1 MTEIIRFC
9 DCIMTVI
16 QSWLAYSFSILLDN
30 YSGNIRVFKMYKSGC
45 SRYPP
50 FTYDNILT
58 SCIEQENIYSSKS
71 LNKKPGALDRCRSSF
86 KNDAIFFLAQIL
98 KIENTKIYLSIEITA
113 LQNILL
119 GLLSLSNYANFHN
132 IPSEMFEGTLH

>member
-16 QSWLAYSFSILLDN
+16 KSWLAYSFSIRLDN
-30 YSGNIRVFKMYKSGC
+30 HSGNSRVFKMYKSGC
-45 SRYPP
+45 SRYPT
-50 FTYDNILT
+50 FIYNAILT
-58 SCIEQENIYSSKS
+58 SCIKQENIYPSKS
-71 LNKKPGALDRCRSSF
+71 LNKKFGALDWRRSSF
-86 KNDAIFFLAQIL
+86 KNDAIFFMAQIL
-98 KIENTKIYLSIEITA
+98 KIENTKIYLLIEIKA

>member
-9 DCIMTVI
+9 YCIMTVVK
-16 QSWLAYSFSILLDN
+16 SWLAYSSSIRLDDI
-30 YSGNIRVFKMYKSGC
+30 SGNSKVFKMYKSGC
-45 SRYPP
+45 SRNPLFIYN
-50 FTYDNILT
+50 DILT
-58 SCIEQENIYSSKS
+58 SFIKRENIYPSKS
-71 LNKKPGALDRCRSSF
+71 LNKKPVALDWCRSSF

-119 GLLSLSNYANFHN
+119 GLLSLSYYANFHN
-132 IPSEMFEGTLH
+132 IPSKMFKGTLH

>member
-1 MTEIIRFC
+1 MTEIIRFWG
-9 DCIMTVI
+9 CIMTVT
-16 QSWLAYSFSILLDN
+16 QSWLAYSFSSRLDN
-30 YSGNIRVFKMYKSGC
+30 YSGNSRVFKMYKIGC

-50 FTYDNILT
+50 FISNNILKP
-58 SCIEQENIYSSKS
+58 CIEQENIYPSKS
-71 LNKKPGALDRCRSSF
+71 LNKKPVALDWCRSSF

-132 IPSEMFEGTLH
+132 IPSEIFEGTLH